1 MILRFSLD
9 TWSDIDYKTELQK
22 QKFNSPGLSKY
33 CQKRKKNGIPFLPQ
47 VQLFYDVLIKLH
59 DKSLSLIFDND
70 LILILHDLH
79 NPKISF
85 TYW

>member
-33 CQKRKKNGIPFLPQ
+33 CQKGKKMESRSCLR
-47 VQLFYDVLIKLH
+47 Y
-59 DKSLSLIFDND
+59 
-70 LILILHDLH
+70 
-79 NPKISF
+79 SF
-85 TYW
+85 SIMYL